1 MEKTK
6 LIENLIK
13 IANQLDSNGM
23 FHEAN
28 VITKIAMD
36 LEDDDSNK
44 NPLDVDIIELDM
56 DEMFDDS
63 TKGRIVELDSS
74 KGQGKADIG
83 EAGDPM
89 IIDFK
94 YLPEKNYGILEKN
107 TQSKLGVGDIVL
119 LSEPGSL
126 VEMYAALGIV
136 KKYQSKNMFMKSTK
150 VLS

>member
-1 MEKTK
+1 MNKK
-6 LIENLIK
+6 DIIKNLVK
-13 IANQLDSNGM
+13 IANNFDYIGLYN
-23 FHEAN
+23 EAN
-28 VITKIAMD
+28 SLTKIAQD
-36 LEDDDSNK
+36 LNENS

-94 YLPEKNYGILEKN
+94 YLPEKN
-107 TQSKLGVGDIVL
+107 
-119 LSEPGSL
+119 
-126 VEMYAALGIV
+126 
-136 KKYQSKNMFMKSTK
+136 
-150 VLS
+150 